1 MSTTFLLEIGTEEI
15 PARMAPGGVAEL
27 EARFRKECESLRLPI
42 DGVRTAVTPR
52 RLILVVRS
60 IPQRQE
66 DIVEDVVGPPAAVAF
81 KDGQPTKAAEGFA
94 RREGVELSALS
105 IVETPK
111 GPYVSARKHI
121 QGRPVGA
128 LLSEALP
135 RLLASMPWPK
145 AMRWGRGGQPF
156 VRPVHWI
163 VALLGSEI
171 VPFEFAAV
179 KSGRTTYGH
188 RFMAPQGITVT
199 GPDALLSTLKRAHVL
214 VDPEER
220 RAIIKEQVAALG
232 SAGGG
237 RAIAD
242 DGLIEEVTHLVEWPH
257 LTRGTFD
264 ASFLELPREVL
275 VTSMRS
281 HQRYFALESADGTLL
296 NHFLVASNTL
306 ARDMGLVTRGNER
319 VLAARLSDA
328 KFFFAEDRK
337 RSLEEY
343 VEPLSQRIFLAG
355 LGTVREK
362 AGRLVSLA
370 GAVAAS
376 CAPGAATLAERAA
389 LLCKADLATHM
400 VGEFPDLQGVMGREY
415 ARLAGEPEE
424 VAVAI
429 FEHYQPRF
437 AGDAVP
443 ASDAGAIVAVAD
455 KIDSIVGCFGLGLI
469 PTGTQDPYALRRGAL
484 GVINIF
490 LDRGWSLPLRELI
503 DHAIRAYDGR
513 LKRSAAEV
521 TDDVVEFF
529 RGRLRSMLQSDCATD
544 VIEAVLA
551 TPDDVIVDLVAK
563 VHALS
568 SLRAR
573 EDFEPLAMAFK
584 RVMNITKGQQIG
596 PDGPA
601 ADLLESDQE
610 RTLLAETRR
619 IGGEADRLLAR
630 RDFDGVLEALA
641 QLKPSVDA
649 FFDHVMVMVDDDAVR
664 QNRLALLGEIRA
676 LFGNIADFGRI
687 QTPGAGAR

>member
-1 MSTTFLLEIGTEEI
+1 MTTFLLEVGTEEI

-27 EARFRKECESLRLPI
+27 EARFRKECEALRLPVS
-42 DGVRTAVTPR
+42 DLRTAVTPR
-52 RLILVVRS
+52 RLILTAGS
-60 IPQRQE
+60 IPDRQE
-66 DIVEDVVGPPAAVAF
+66 DIVADVLGPPAAVAF

-94 RREGVELSALS
+94 RREGVDLSALS
-105 IVETPK
+105 VVDTPK
-111 GPYVSARKHI
+111 GPYVSARKHV

-128 LLSEALP
+128 LLAEVLP

-163 VALLGSEI
+163 VALLGSEV
-171 VPFEFAAV
+171 VPFEFAGV
-179 KSGRTTYGH
+179 RSGRTTYGH

-199 GPDALLSTLKRAHVL
+199 GPDALLAALAQAHVL

-220 RAIIKEQVAALG
+220 RRLIREQVATLG

-237 RAIAD
+237 RAISD
-242 DGLIEEVTHLVEWPH
+242 EGLVEEVTHLVEWPH

-264 ASFLELPREVL
+264 PAFLALPREVL

-281 HQRYFALESADGTLL
+281 HQRYFALEAADGSLL

-306 ARDMGLVTRGNER
+306 ARDMDLVTRGNQR

-328 KFFFAEDRK
+328 QFFFAEDRK
-337 RSLEEY
+337 RPLEDY
-343 VEPLSQRIFLAG
+343 VERLSQRIFLAG

-362 AGRLVSLA
+362 AERLVALS
-370 GAVAAS
+370 GAIAAA
-376 CAPGAATLAERAA
+376 CAPGAASLAERAA

-415 ARLAGEPEE
+415 AKHSGEPE
-424 VAVAI
+424 AVATAI
-429 FEHYQPRF
+429 YEHYQPRF

-455 KIDSIVGCFGLGLI
+455 KIDSIVGCFGLGLL

-484 GVINIF
+484 GIIHTF
-490 LDRGWSLPLRELI
+490 LGRGWTLPLRVLI
-503 DHAIRAYDGR
+503 AHAIGAYDGR
-513 LKRSAAEV
+513 LTRPAADV
-521 TDDVVEFF
+521 TEDVVEFF
-529 RGRLRSMLQSDCATD
+529 RGRLRSLLQGDHATD

-551 TPDDVIVDLVAK
+551 TPGDVLVDLVAK
-563 VHALS
+563 VKALS
-568 SLRAR
+568 ALRSR
-573 EDFEPLAMAFK
+573 EDFEPLAIAFK
-584 RVMNITKGQQIG
+584 RVMNITKGQPIG
-596 PDGPA
+596 PDGPD
-601 ADLLESDQE
+601 ADLLDSDQE
-610 RTLLAETRR
+610 RALLAETRR
-619 IGGEADRLLAR
+619 IGAEARALVGCC
-630 RDFDGVLEALA
+630 DFDGALCALA
-641 QLKPSVDA
+641 GLKPAVDA

-676 LFGNIADFGRI
+676 LFADIADFGRI